1 MDKETSDRL
10 INTTIEIIADRE
22 QEIKILKAKIENYE
36 MHLKGIAQNE
46 DNMGNHLRANNALG
60 IINMNGRGTRRMF

>member
-36 MHLKGIAQNE
+36 MYLKGIAQNE